1 MPQPS
6 LIAGLLIIIGVSQ
19 FTMLMII
26 CESLYPSYSVA
37 YNYISDLGVGV
48 TAPIFNSSIIL
59 LGLAI
64 IISSKLLYKVFKSK
78 TLSILLFL
86 TGFGAAGVGLFP
98 EGSPYSL
105 HTIMSAATF
114 ISAGITAI
122 IAYRFTPKPIS
133 WISVVMG
140 IISLTALGLFTSE
153 NYLGLG
159 HGGMERI
166 IVYPVLQW
174 ALIFGGYI
182 IARDARQ

>member
-1 MPQPS
+1 MPQPG
-6 LIAGLLIIIGVSQ
+6 LVAGLLIMVGVSQ
-19 FTMLMII
+19 FTMLMIV
-26 CESLYPSYSVA
+26 CESLYPNYSVA

-64 IISSKLLYKVFKSK
+64 IASSKLLYKVFRSK
-78 TLSILLFL
+78 TLSIPLFL
-86 TGFGAAGVGLFP
+86 TGFGALGVGLFP

-114 ISAGITAI
+114 ISAGITATV
-122 IAYRFTPKPIS
+122 AYKFTPKPIS
-133 WISVVMG
+133 YISIVMG
-140 IISLTALGLFTSE
+140 ITSLTALGLFASE
-153 NYLGLG
+153 NYLGIG
-159 HGGMERI
+159 CGGMERM

-182 IARDARQ
+182 TAKEAKQ